1 MPSPTWDLLA
11 TFIIG
16 LLTVGGVYL
25 TLKVNRPKIQAERTG
40 IITKSALSL
49 LDPLNKRIDKLEK
62 IQRVNQERIKDLE
75 DETAR
80 LRLWAQ
86 MLWRQV
92 LDLGGQPVPFETVP
106 LADDVGVP
114 GGGAAVTSG

>member
-114 GGGAAVTSG
+114 GGGAAVTAG